1 MRFVHP
7 NDVLLQPAKE
17 YSRPDER
24 PPLLLLLPL
33 LLLCTSGHEVMEIQ
47 DKTLLH
53 LKIDATIKH

>member
-24 PPLLLLLPL
+24 PPLLLLLL
-33 LLLCTSGHEVMEIQ
+33 LLLFTSRHKVMEIQ
-47 DKTLLH
+47 DKTLLD
-53 LKIDATIKH
+53 LKTRKNK